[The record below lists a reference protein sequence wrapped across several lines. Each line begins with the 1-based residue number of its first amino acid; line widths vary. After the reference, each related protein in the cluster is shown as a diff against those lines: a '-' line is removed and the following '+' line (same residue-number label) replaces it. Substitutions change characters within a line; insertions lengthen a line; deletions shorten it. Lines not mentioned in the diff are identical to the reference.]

1 MSNRRLT
8 TRQGSLCRLL
18 VIVVAGALF
27 AGAAPPLVPGSAA
40 AGDQKASPAVNVWL
54 TTADGTDKL
63 APMDNVQFGR
73 AQPTVPT
80 VVVDPSRSF
89 QSMVG
94 FGGSIT
100 DSSAVVLYRLSPSAR
115 ATAMRML
122 FDPRTG
128 DGLSYLRQPIGAS
141 DFVATAPYTYDDIP
155 AGATDYPQRH
165 FSIAHDEAQILPLL
179 RWAKRLNPKLQ
190 IVATPWSPPAWM
202 KTSDSLIGGRLIDDP
217 RIYRSY
223 ALYLTKF
230 VEAYRGAGRSGRHDH
245 GPERAAEPSAG
256 GISRAPTCPPPRRRR

>member
-1 MSNRRLT
+1 MSIRRLT
-8 TRQGSLCRLL
+8 TRRGSLCPLL
-18 VIVVAGALF
+18 LIVVVVALF
-27 AGAAPPLVPGSAA
+27 VSAGSPIVPGSAA
-40 AGDQKASPAVNVWL
+40 AGARNASPDVHVWL
-54 TTADGTDKL
+54 TTADGNEKL
-63 APMDNVQFGR
+63 TPISGVSFTRG
-73 AQPTVPT
+73 QPTVPT
-80 VVVDPSRSF
+80 VVVDPSHSF

-100 DSSAVVLYRLSPSAR
+100 DSSAVVLYRLSLSAR

-141 DFVATAPYTYDDIP
+141 DFVADAPYTYDDLP

-179 RWAKRLNPKLQ
+179 RWAKRLNSKLQ

-202 KTSDSLIGGRLIDDP
+202 KTGGSLIGGRLIDDP
-217 RIYRSY
+217 KIYRSY

-230 VEAYRGAGRSGRHDH
+230 LEAYRAQGVTVNQITVQNE
-245 GPERAAEPSAG
+245 PQNRAPG
-256 GISRAPTCPPPRRRR
+256 GIPARTCRPPRRRR